1 MTNGGLIEG
10 QVAVPAGARDV
21 VVEVRS
27 SQGAVVYSST
37 VPTGANGELPFAWNG
52 TNYDGGIMPAG
63 QYKVSARGLV
73 GGQMTELEVSTLQ
86 QVESITVAASGAVEL
101 SLANGEV
108 MPLTNIKQFK

>member
-1 MTNGGLIEG
+1 
-10 QVAVPAGARDV
+10 
-21 VVEVRS
+21 
-27 SQGAVVYSST
+27 
-37 VPTGANGELPFAWNG
+37 
-52 TNYDGGIMPAG
+52 MPAG

-73 GGQMTELEVSTLQ
+73 DGQMTELEVSTLQ